1 MDVSVIVPVHNEV
14 DNVAPLLKEIRQ
26 ALDGK
31 LDYEVLFVDDGSTDG
46 TAAALESLMS
56 GFKRLRVLRHAHCCG
71 QANAIHSGVRA
82 ARAEWI
88 VTLDGDGQ
96 NDPADIPNMLAVIRD
111 PDRPDDLHMVIG
123 WRKNRQDTAFK
134 RFSSKI
140 ANVVRSR
147 LLGDSNP
154 DTACGLKVF
163 NREVFLQ
170 LPFFDHMHRFLAAL
184 FQRHGSLVQSVP
196 VNHRARQRGV
206 SKYGLH
212 NRLWVGIVDMFGVMW
227 LQRRGKIP
235 QVVEIRPAEK
245 PEERPAAETD

>member
-14 DNVAPLLKEIRQ
+14 DNVGPLLAEIRQ

-31 LDYEVLFVDDGSTDG
+31 LDYEVLFVDDGSSDG
-46 TAAALESLMS
+46 TADALASLQG
-56 GFKRLRVLRHAHCCG
+56 GFKRLRILRHGNCCG
-71 QANAIHSGVRA
+71 QATAIHTGVRA

-96 NDPADIPNMLAVIRD
+96 NDPADIPKMLAVIRD
-111 PDRPDDLHMVIG
+111 PDRPDSLHMVIG

-140 ANVVRSR
+140 ANGVRSR

-163 NREVFLQ
+163 NREAFLQ

-184 FQRHGSLVQSVP
+184 FQRHGSLVQSIA
-196 VNHRARQRGV
+196 VNHRQRQRGV

-235 QVVEIRPAEK
+235 QVTEIRPTAK
-245 PEERPAAETD
+245 PGKPSSAETG